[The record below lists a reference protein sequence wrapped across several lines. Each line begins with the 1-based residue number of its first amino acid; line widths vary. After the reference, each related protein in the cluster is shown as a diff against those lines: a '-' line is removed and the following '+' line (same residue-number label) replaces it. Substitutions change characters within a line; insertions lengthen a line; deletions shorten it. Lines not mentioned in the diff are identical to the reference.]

1 MKSAENDFSA
11 FKQLGYLSLHIG
23 GNGDSVEVFC
33 LFSMY
38 LKDKAFKDL
47 KNQRFFW
54 QFQVTFHMYLDII
67 GRDDDDDYDD
77 GDYYEL
83 HDDEKHVL
91 VR

>member
-1 MKSAENDFSA
+1 
-11 FKQLGYLSLHIG
+11 
-23 GNGDSVEVFC
+23 
-33 LFSMY
+33 MY

-67 GRDDDDDYDD
+67 GRNDDDDYDD